1 MELTKLRK
9 DLQKGKLF
17 AFEGILALY
26 IENPQAGFA
35 DGETQILEEYMYQ
48 VKLYGDSD
56 EAVEVITEKFAD
68 ELRAYYENR
77 EKILKILK
85 NL

>member
-9 DLQKGKLF
+9 DLKKGKLF
-17 AFEGILALY
+17 AFESILALY
-26 IENPQAGFA
+26 LENPQAGFG
-35 DGETQILEEYMYQ
+35 DGEKQIFEECLYQ
-48 VKLYGDSD
+48 IKINGGSP
-56 EAVEVITEKFAD
+56 EVNQVLMDRSAD

-77 EKILKILK
+77 EKIQNLLK

>member
-9 DLQKGKLF
+9 DLKKGKLF
-17 AFEGILALY
+17 AFESILALY

-35 DGETQILEEYMYQ
+35 DGEAQILEEYMYQ
-48 VKLYGDSD
+48 VKLNGDSD
-56 EAVEVITEKFAD
+56 EAVEVLTEKFAE
-68 ELRAYYENR
+68 ELREYYSGR
-77 EKILKILK
+77 EQMLKMLK

>member
-9 DLQKGKLF
+9 DLKKGKLF
-17 AFEGILALY
+17 AFESILALY

-35 DGETQILEEYMYQ
+35 DGEAQILEKCLYQ
-48 VKLYGDSD
+48 IKINGGSP
-56 EAVEVITEKFAD
+56 EVDQVLMDRSAD
-68 ELRAYYENR
+68 ELREYYLGR
-77 EKILKILK
+77 EKMLKMLK

>member
-9 DLQKGKLF
+9 DLKKGKLF
-17 AFEGILALY
+17 AFESILALY
-26 IENPQAGFA
+26 LENPQAGFA
-35 DGETQILEEYMYQ
+35 EGEAQILEEYMYQ

-56 EAVEVITEKFAD
+56 EAVEVITEKFTED
-68 ELRAYYENR
+68 LREYYLGR
-77 EKILKILK
+77 EKMLKMLK

>member
-9 DLQKGKLF
+9 DLKKGKLF
-17 AFEGILALY
+17 AFESILALY

-35 DGETQILEEYMYQ
+35 DGEKQILEEYMYQ
-48 VKLYGDSD
+48 VKLNGDSD

-68 ELRAYYENR
+68 ELLEYYLGR

>member
-1 MELTKLRK
+1 MEPITKMRK
-9 DLQKGKLF
+9 NFRKGYF
-17 AFEGILALY
+17 GAFETLLCAYLTD
-26 IENPQAGFA
+26 PKGFK
-35 DGETQILEEYMYQ
+35 DGEKQIFEECLYQ
-48 VKLYGDSD
+48 IK
-56 EAVEVITEKFAD
+56 ITGGEPEENQVLMDRSAD

>member
-9 DLQKGKLF
+9 DLKKGKLF
-17 AFEGILALY
+17 AFESILALY

-35 DGETQILEEYMYQ
+35 DGEKQILEEYMYQ
-48 VKLYGDSD
+48 VKLNGDSD

-68 ELRAYYENR
+68 ELLEN
-77 EKILKILK
+77 L
-85 NL
+85 

>member
-1 MELTKLRK
+1 MRK
-9 DLQKGKLF
+9 NFKGGKLF

-35 DGETQILEEYMYQ
+35 DGETQILEECLYQ
-48 VKLYGDSD
+48 IKINGGSP
-56 EAVEVITEKFAD
+56 EVDQVLMDRSAD
-68 ELRAYYENR
+68 ELREYYLGR
-77 EKILKILK
+77 EKMLKMLK

>member
-26 IENPQAGFA
+26 LENPQAGFA
-35 DGETQILEEYMYQ
+35 DGEAQILEECLYQ
-48 VKLYGDSD
+48 IKINGGTPEENQVLLDRS
-56 EAVEVITEKFAD
+56 AD
-68 ELRAYYENR
+68 ELRAHYENR

>member
-17 AFEGILALY
+17 SFESILALY
-26 IENPQAGFA
+26 LENSQAGFA
-35 DGETQILEEYMYQ
+35 DGEKQILEECLYQ
-48 VKLYGDSD
+48 IKINGGTP
-56 EAVEVITEKFAD
+56 EENQVIMDRSAD

>member
-1 MELTKLRK
+1 MK
-9 DLQKGKLF
+9 KGKLF
-17 AFEGILALY
+17 AFESILALY

-35 DGETQILEEYMYQ
+35 NGEAQILEECLYQ
-48 VKLYGDSD
+48 LKLNGDSD
-56 EAVEVITEKFAD
+56 EAVGVITEKFTE

-77 EKILKILK
+77 EKILKMLK

>member
-9 DLQKGKLF
+9 DLKKGKLF

-35 DGETQILEEYMYQ
+35 DGEAQILEECLYQ
-48 VKLYGDSD
+48 IKLHGG
-56 EAVEVITEKFAD
+56 ENGETEVLMERSAD
-68 ELRAYYENR
+68 ELREYYLGR
-77 EKILKILK
+77 EKMLKMLK